1 MFAETGPVAG
11 RQWAVLAMVLAALAV
26 DGIDTQLL
34 ALVAPRIMDEWG
46 VEKASFGPA
55 MSAALF
61 GMALGAGVGG
71 WLGDRL
77 GRKTVLVGAT
87 ILFGVGTAAVGFAT
101 SLPMLVAL
109 RLVSGLGFGALAPTG
124 AALVSEWLPVRLR
137 ARAMALLSITI
148 PMGGLIGGGA
158 VLALLPA
165 VGWRGCF
172 MLCGGVTLAMVA
184 AMIAWMPESPGY
196 LIARGRREEAGA
208 LLRKIA
214 GANALPALATPAAT
228 SGSVFTRG
236 NLRLNL
242 GAWLGFFCLQ
252 LIAYGFLSWAPVF
265 LTMAGW
271 PLAHAIRATLVFN
284 LSAVCASLIAGW
296 LLGRLRFRTIALGG
310 AVGAGL
316 SLVMLYWLV
325 TTGSTPPTIER
336 ELATYAA
343 IAGVS
348 VLAGFG
354 ITAIYTLLSFG
365 YPAACRASGIG
376 IGLLTGRAGGIVIAL
391 SGGALLALQGDSLA
405 PFFGALLVSA
415 ALAATGVLILGP
427 RYAVRLEAI
436 ADSAATR

>member
-1 MFAETGPVAG
+1 MFAETDPVAG
-11 RQWAVLAMVLAALAV
+11 RQWAVLAMVLAALV
-26 DGIDTQLL
+26 IDGIDTQLL
-34 ALVAPRIMDEWG
+34 ALVAPLIMGEWG
-46 VEKASFGPA
+46 VDKASFGPA

-61 GMALGAGVGG
+61 GMTLGAGVGG

-87 ILFGVGTAAVGFAT
+87 ILFGVGTIAVGFAT

-109 RLVSGLGFGALAPTG
+109 RLLSGLGFGALAPTG
-124 AALVSEWLPVRLR
+124 AALVSEWLPISFR

-158 VLALLPA
+158 VLMALPA
-165 VGWRGCF
+165 LGWRGCF
-172 MLCGGVTLAMVA
+172 MLCGAVTLVMVV

-196 LIARGRREEAGA
+196 LIARGRRGEAGR
-208 LLRKIA
+208 LLRTIA
-214 GANALPALATPAAT
+214 GKNATLAPAAPVT
-228 SGSVFTRG
+228 ASGSVFTRA
-236 NLRLNL
+236 NLRLNV

-271 PLAHAIRATLVFN
+271 PLIHAIRATLVFN

-296 LLGRLRFRTIALGG
+296 LLGRLRFRTVALGG
-310 AVGAGL
+310 ALGAGA
-316 SLVMLYWLV
+316 SLVLLYWLV
-325 TTGSTPPTIER
+325 TTALVPPTAAH
-336 ELATYAA
+336 ELATFAA

-348 VLAGFG
+348 VLVGFG

-376 IGLLTGRAGGIVIAL
+376 IGLMTGRAGGIVIAL
-391 SGGALLALQGDSLA
+391 SGGALLALEGDSLA
-405 PFFGALLVSA
+405 PFFTVLLVA
-415 ALAATGVLILGP
+415 AAIAAAGVLILGP
-427 RYAVRLEAI
+427 RYAVRLEEMEV
-436 ADSAATR
+436 AA